1 MRSKIIKMIT
11 FLLLI
16 GFAAAGLLSLAG
28 CGSSTAPNLQAAP
41 PSVTPAT
48 SNSPTVVKVVVAG
61 YINHGPMQPTVQAI
75 KDVLAKYGDKVD
87 VSWVDLSA
95 KEGQSYF
102 KQYGLTAHMNVIIN
116 GKYQYQVNGKTVT
129 FQWFEGQQWT
139 RQDLDA
145 VIASLVNK

>member
-1 MRSKIIKMIT
+1 MRSRIVKMIT
-11 FLLLI
+11 LALLI
-16 GFAAAGLLSLAG
+16 GLTTTGLINLAG
-28 CGSSTAPNLQAAP
+28 CGSSTAPDLQAAP
-41 PSVTPAT
+41 TSATLAT
-48 SNSPTVVKVVVAG
+48 SSSPGAVKVVVAG
-61 YINHGPMQPTVQAI
+61 YINHGPMQATVQAI
-75 KDVLAKYGDKVD
+75 KDVLAKYDDKVD